1 MMLDHINI
9 NVCSVFLCEAY
20 FKGKNDT
27 STAKKKKNPKKQHF
41 KEKKNTDVKSPTP
54 KPQLQKPSAPTKQAG
69 KGSAKQS
76 GPVAKSINGSTTQ
89 APKGNNKC
97 IIAKL
102 CVNSVS
108 SWSD

>member
-27 STAKKKKNPKKQHF
+27 STAKKKKKPKKQHF
-41 KEKKNTDVKSPTP
+41 KEKKDTDVKSPTP
-54 KPQLQKPSAPTKQAG
+54 KPQKPLASTKQAG

-89 APKGNNKC
+89 APKGNNKY